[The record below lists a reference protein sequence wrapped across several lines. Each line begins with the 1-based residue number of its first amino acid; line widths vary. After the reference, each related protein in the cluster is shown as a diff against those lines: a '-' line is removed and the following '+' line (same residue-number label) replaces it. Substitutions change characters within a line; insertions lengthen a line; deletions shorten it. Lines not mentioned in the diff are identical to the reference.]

1 MDLVASLGRM
11 SVSLVAVLGLLY
23 LLSRWVRRSRAGSAA
38 SSGEITVLNRAAVG
52 HKAGVA
58 VVKVGDRAL
67 VLGVTEA
74 HVSLLAETT
83 LEAVTA
89 APVEKRSAV
98 RIPLQPSASEERDAL
113 DLGALDLGALDL
125 GGVDLGGVDLAAVDL
140 DGLSAAAATPVRGP
154 RAARRAAEAEGH
166 DGALAGSA
174 ISPQTWIKAVDV
186 LRDRTARR

>member
-1 MDLVASLGRM
+1 MDLLSSLGRM

-23 LLSRWVRRSRAGSAA
+23 LISRWIRRSRAGSAA

-58 VVKVGDRAL
+58 VVRVGDRAL
-67 VLGVTEA
+67 VLGVTES

-83 LEAVTA
+83 VEAVTA

-98 RIPLQPSASEERDAL
+98 RIPVQPSASAVPEREAVDVDAVQREAL
-113 DLGALDLGALDL
+113 DLEALDLVAPGQDVPAP
-125 GGVDLGGVDLAAVDL
+125 G
-140 DGLSAAAATPVRGP
+140 RGP
-154 RAARRAAEAEGH
+154 RAARRAAEAE
-166 DGALAGSA
+166 DLDSALAGSA

>member
-1 MDLVASLGRM
+1 MDLLSSLGRM

-23 LLSRWVRRSRAGSAA
+23 LISRWIRRSRAGSAA

-58 VVKVGDRAL
+58 VVRVGDRAL
-67 VLGVTEA
+67 VLGVTES

-83 LEAVTA
+83 VEAVTA
-89 APVEKRSAV
+89 APVEKRSEV
-98 RIPLQPSASEERDAL
+98 RIPLQPSASTAPERQAVDVDAVQREAL
-113 DLGALDLGALDL
+113 DLEALDL
-125 GGVDLGGVDLAAVDL
+125 AAP
-140 DGLSAAAATPVRGP
+140 GQEPSAPAHLLTPARGP
-154 RAARRAAEAEGH
+154 RAARRAAEAE
-166 DGALAGSA
+166 DLDSALAGSA